1 MIKKIALNILFLS
14 FIVTINAQTK
24 GAPVTIGNSYVI
36 NSKVLNQEREIQVH
50 LPSNYKDSIV
60 KQYPVLYVVDG
71 QDYFSPA
78 VSFQKMIAK
87 RGIVPQMIIVGIK
100 TDIVKRRILFD
111 ENKGATNFI
120 NFLENELIPFV
131 DSNYRTSKEKERLF
145 FGWEMAGGIG
155 IETIARKSNLFSGY
169 IIPSATNIR
178 GTRVDSV
185 EKYLKNLKKEETPF
199 LLMTAAPDES
209 WLNDN
214 QKLQGFFNKET
225 YHHLNWRFS
234 ILKREKHHTTPF
246 KTLNEGILDYFYN
259 YTPVTYRT
267 LKEYEDFGGVE
278 GLKSFYKK
286 RGERFGISK
295 EIDEVSKMFILY
307 NAVVENNYERFIYYE
322 KAFEG
327 HIEKSLNPSW
337 FHRYGGFYLKHNN
350 LKEALYVYNYGL
362 QKLGDSKLL
371 FRGLGDVFA
380 AKGEK
385 RKAKK
390 AYKKALKIDPKYK
403 QALEGLNRLQ

>member
-1 MIKKIALNILFLS
+1 MQKTVIFIFFFLTYQFSSFSQNKTSNIVIGQAINLNSQI
-14 FIVTINAQTK
+14 
-24 GAPVTIGNSYVI
+24 
-36 NSKVLNQEREIQVH
+36 LNQEREIQVH
-50 LPSNYKDSIV
+50 LPSNYKDSIT

-87 RGIVPQMIIVGIK
+87 RGIVPQMIIIGIK

-111 ENKGATNFI
+111 ENKGAINFI
-120 NFLENELIPFV
+120 NFLENELIPFI
-131 DSNYRTSKEKERLF
+131 DKNYRTSKEKERLF

-155 IETIARKSNLFSGY
+155 IETIARKPNLFSGY

-225 YHHLNWRFS
+225 YHHLNWRYS
-234 ILKREKHHTTPF
+234 ILNREKHHTTPF

-286 RGERFGISK
+286 RGERFGISTD
-295 EIDEVSKMFILY
+295 IDEVSKMFILY

-403 QALEGLNRLQ
+403 QALEGLNGLQ